1 MKLSEFLSKE
11 VKTALRN
18 HALDCEA
25 GRYASQV
32 KEIRRA
38 RRSLAR
44 PSKNETNDTERLPKE
59 CNCRDS
65 RRHGKSNHYAKYFR
79 AAGVYLIDLSYPDK
93 EKGTGR
99 LIVFEGE
106 CPKCGCMMYKGETLC
121 DYRLTGTKLL
131 WAALDTV
138 MLVGSRYGLTMSM
151 EKAWAEVNRF
161 IPVNRGKFNHRRSCH
176 GSKYES

>member
-25 GRYASQV
+25 GRYARKV

-44 PSKNETNDTERLPKE
+44 PSKKETNTTERLPKE
-59 CNCRDS
+59 CRCRDG
-65 RRHGKSNHYAKYFR
+65 RRHGKSNHYVKYFK
-79 AAGVYLIDLSYPDK
+79 AARISLIDLNHPDMK
-93 EKGTGR
+93 KGTGR

-131 WAALDTV
+131 LAALEAV

-151 EKAWAEVNRF
+151 EKAYSEVSRF
-161 IPVNRGKFNHRRSCH
+161 IPANRGRLNPRRSCH
-176 GSKYES
+176 GSLHES

>member
-11 VKTALRN
+11 VRTALHN
-18 HALDCEA
+18 HALDFEA

-44 PSKNETNDTERLPKE
+44 SSRKDTNTTERLPKE
-59 CNCRDS
+59 CRCRDGQ
-65 RRHGKSNHYAKYFR
+65 RHGKANHYAKYFR
-79 AAGVYLIDLSYPDK
+79 AAGISLIDLSHPDR

-99 LIVFEGE
+99 LIVFEGV

-121 DYRLTGTKLL
+121 DYRLTGMKLL
-131 WAALDTV
+131 WAALETV
-138 MLVGSRYGLTMSM
+138 MLAGSRYGLTMSM
-151 EKAWAEVNRF
+151 EKAWSEINRF
-161 IPVNRGKFNHRRSCH
+161 IPVSRGKINPGRSCH
-176 GSKYES
+176 GSEHES